1 LATIDFSGLF
11 RTYAPDL
18 HRFALFLSGD
28 PALAEDLVSETFI
41 RLWNARQR
49 VDLSTVRGYLFTIT
63 RNLYLHHRRRAAR
76 ATDLDERMADAAPDP
91 ERRAQTRSELGSVH
105 AALQELPEVDRAA
118 VLLRA
123 EGEMSYEEIAAALGL
138 SAVAARVRVHR
149 ARLKLAAA
157 RRLGGAIP
165 QTQKEIQP

>member
-1 LATIDFSGLF
+1 MATIDFSGLF
-11 RTYAPDL
+11 RTHAPDL
-18 HRFALFLSGD
+18 HRFAHFLSGD
-28 PALAEDLVSETFI
+28 PTLADDLVAETFV

-63 RNLYLHHRRRAAR
+63 RNLYLQHRRRAAR
-76 ATDLDERMADAAPDP
+76 ATGLDERMPDGAPDP
-91 ERRAQTRSELGSVH
+91 ERRAEIRSELGSVY

-157 RRLGGAIP
+157 RRLGATSTLKE
-165 QTQKEIQP
+165 TQP